1 MSNTKVT
8 SKEFQAIKRRFKDK
22 ATAKEVQ
29 AEFKRGET
37 VIRRIRKARSWP
49 AYQAENKARTERRE
63 ALIALEKQTQ
73 SFQSMPIINIQASAE
88 DPDKE
93 RADRLQ
99 RELEGYHKRD
109 ARELAKKARQER
121 SLIGRI
127 LARFRRTA

>member
-8 SKEFQAIKRRFKDK
+8 AKEFQAIKRRFKDK

-49 AYQAENKARTERRE
+49 AYQAGNKARTERRE

-73 SFQSMPIINIQASAE
+73 SFQAMPIINIQASAE
-88 DPDKE
+88 DPDKD

-99 RELEGYHKRD
+99 RELDVYHKRD
-109 ARELAKKARQER
+109 ARELKKKAKKER
-121 SLIGRI
+121 GLIGRL
-127 LARFRRTA
+127 LARLWGTV